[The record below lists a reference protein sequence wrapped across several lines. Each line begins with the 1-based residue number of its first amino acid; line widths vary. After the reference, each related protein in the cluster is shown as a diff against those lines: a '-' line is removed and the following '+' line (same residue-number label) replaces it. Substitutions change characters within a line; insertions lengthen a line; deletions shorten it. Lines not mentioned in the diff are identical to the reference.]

1 MFGASD
7 EVLGTIGSGVDFER
21 RIADIYKTCRNPQE
35 IETSFQ
41 QLQLDLSDEVNA
53 AMLKTRQVLLE
64 NFDDAVQEKLK
75 TRQLESTSARNRFE
89 RLLMDLTKTELRGQ
103 ATFDTAGFT
112 LAQTPPGVQSEEAP
126 PGRYELP
133 RRSGDAH
140 LYRTGHPLAQALMV
154 QARDRKLPM
163 AKLRFSYDGYGAK
176 VSTLQA
182 LRGKGGWMALRVLS
196 IEALGTTEDYL
207 LLAGTTHG
215 GESLHDEDSE
225 KLLRLPADVL
235 PSPVP
240 ELGEPDGALEDALKR
255 LENQHISEVN
265 QRNLGYFDAEVHKL
279 DAWADDLKVGLENE
293 VKEVDREIKEV
304 RRTATVSATLEE
316 KLHWQKRQRE
326 LEDKRNQLR
335 RKIFDR
341 QDEIDGQRNSLI
353 EDLEAS
359 LSREVVTTKVF
370 IIQWCLD

>member
-1 MFGASD
+1 M
-7 EVLGTIGSGVDFER
+7 
-21 RIADIYKTCRNPQE
+21 
-35 IETSFQ
+35 
-41 QLQLDLSDEVNA
+41 
-53 AMLKTRQVLLE
+53 
-64 NFDDAVQEKLK
+64 
-75 TRQLESTSARNRFE
+75 
-89 RLLMDLTKTELRGQ
+89 
-103 ATFDTAGFT
+103 
-112 LAQTPPGVQSEEAP
+112 
-126 PGRYELP
+126 
-133 RRSGDAH
+133 
-140 LYRTGHPLAQALMV
+140 
-154 QARDRKLPM
+154 
-163 AKLRFSYDGYGAK
+163 RFSYDGYGAK

-196 IEALGTTEDYL
+196 IEALGTAEDYL

-225 KLLRLPADVL
+225 KLLRLPAEVL
-235 PSPVP
+235 PAPVP
-240 ELGEPDGALEDALKR
+240 ELGEPDGALEEELKR
-255 LENQHISEVN
+255 LENQHIREVN

-316 KLHWQKRQRE
+316 KLQWQKRQRE

-359 LSREVVTTKVF
+359 LSREVVTAKVF